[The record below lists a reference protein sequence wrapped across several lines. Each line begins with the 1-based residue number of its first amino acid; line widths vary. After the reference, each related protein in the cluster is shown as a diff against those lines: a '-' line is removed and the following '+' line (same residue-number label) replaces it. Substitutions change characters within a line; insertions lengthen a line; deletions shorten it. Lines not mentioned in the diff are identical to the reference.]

1 MIRWNVMVWPTKNGQ
16 QSLLTAMFLS
26 PQVCSMTAHSTESC
40 LIAMQMAINR
50 KFWASVSLRRPG
62 QIICVSVS
70 GRWGKLSTDQVAS
83 CTIINGNWCPFET
96 SILLQIFPELSDVCP
111 HWFTAMQ
118 LVVKLRHVESMKF
131 SKTQQQVH
139 LRSVYNMTLFLVIG
153 SFAIFSHICP
163 GQKKRMKLRTQ

>member
-26 PQVCSMTAHSTESC
+26 PQVCSMTAHSTKSC
-40 LIAMQMAINR
+40 LIAMQMVINR
-50 KFWASVSLRRPG
+50 KSWASVSLRRPG

-83 CTIINGNWCPFET
+83 CTIINSNWCPFET

-111 HWFTAMQ
+111 HWFTAISRWGNWGMWSQ
-118 LVVKLRHVESMKF
+118 WNFPRHNSKF
-131 SKTQQQVH
+131 ISD
-139 LRSVYNMTLFLVIG
+139 LYIIWLCSW
-153 SFAIFSHICP
+153 
-163 GQKKRMKLRTQ
+163 